1 MKEPALEEEALR
13 AQTTGHGREVR
24 VERQTMADTVEPVTV
39 SGPTGNQRTLTLT
52 QGEPGLFAT
61 TFEAAELGLHTLR
74 SGNLVAFVSVGP
86 PNPRELADVFSDTER
101 LKALAEGT
109 GGSIRRVAEAGGGTV
124 VPRLQSVRSGRLS
137 GADWIGFRP
146 SDSANIRGVEVYP
159 LALGLW
165 ALAALAAAVLAMWLV
180 EGRRGRAA

>member
-1 MKEPALEEEALR
+1 
-13 AQTTGHGREVR
+13 
-24 VERQTMADTVEPVTV
+24 
-39 SGPTGNQRTLTLT
+39 
-52 QGEPGLFAT
+52 
-61 TFEAAELGLHTLR
+61 
-74 SGNLVAFVSVGP
+74 
-86 PNPRELADVFSDTER
+86 
-101 LKALAEGT
+101 
-109 GGSIRRVAEAGGGTV
+109 V